1 MAKIIESVDITTEN
15 DKYIAHLKEPHD
27 LDDNGIPVLFFEVP
41 KSDDGSEDWKI
52 LQKFLDD
59 GGEIQNRL
67 QMPMAYFFE
76 RAVEYPQVKD
86 QLDMIYHAIDKNK
99 LDKTS
104 DFYKEIKKVK
114 DALPKPSE

>member
-1 MAKIIESVDITTEN
+1 MFCSYES
-15 DKYIAHLKEPHD
+15 
-27 LDDNGIPVLFFEVP
+27 LF
-41 KSDDGSEDWKI
+41 I
-52 LQKFLDD
+52 LRDRFKL
-59 GGEIQNRL
+59 
-67 QMPMAYFFE
+67 YFFE

>member
-1 MAKIIESVDITTEN
+1 MAKIIESVDITTEK
-15 DKYIAHLKEPHD
+15 DKYVAHLKEPHD
-27 LDDNGIPVLFFEVP
+27 LDSDGYPLMFFEVP
-41 KSDDGSEDWKI
+41 KTDDGSDDWVL
-52 LQKFLDD
+52 LQAFLDD

-67 QMPMAYFFE
+67 EMPMTYFFE
-76 RAVEYPQVKD
+76 RAVEYPEIGE
-86 QLDMIYHAIDKNK
+86 QLDMIYHAIENDK